1 MATLKAFNLFKQA
14 IEAVVPAGGLTVSE
28 WADKYRVLSSEASA
42 EPGPWR
48 TSRVPY
54 AKAWM
59 DTFNDPYVWKVVLKT
74 SSQVGKSETLN
85 NVVGYYIHHD
95 PCPIM
100 MVQPTIDRMKEYSK
114 KRIAP
119 MIRDT
124 PVLRDVV
131 SDEKS
136 RDSDNTTLG
145 KSFTGGHLKMVGANA
160 ASGLASDP
168 IRVAVIDEIDRAP
181 RDVGGEGDV
190 VELVVV
196 RTSTFSN
203 KKVGITSTPTI
214 KGESKV
220 EAEYDGTV
228 KFAYLMPCPQCD
240 EMQQFR
246 WKDDDGN
253 YRLVWESDETGKVTS
268 IHYVCVNGCAIEPH
282 QKIRMMDPE
291 SGAGWYQKF
300 ETKNDE
306 GYVTGVS
313 YGDSIEQI
321 LSEHRHNGE
330 IGFEINALSSPF
342 AGCTWKIVAE
352 KFIKASAEAKAGRP
366 ELLKTFV
373 NTMLG
378 ETWDTKNEQA
388 DVVGLEKRMEP
399 YAADVPI
406 GCLLLTAG
414 VDTQPNRLECSIV
427 GWGIDGECWLL
438 YHEILWGDTS
448 KQQVWEEL
456 AELLSEE
463 FKCERRDATGKRLV
477 RTIDAACIDAGGH
490 NAEDVKNFTKRHKG
504 RKWLAIFGRATGAKE
519 TIVTRPTRV
528 QGGALL
534 WAVGPNLIK
543 DKLFASLKVE
553 SAGPGYVHFPE
564 GTDEEY
570 FKQLVSEK
578 KVRKQKKFD
587 PKDPF
592 GHSQYLYKK
601 IRERNEALD
610 CFVYA
615 FAAKDHLRPNFSAL
629 LQKENLHCAPKNDT
643 LYSESE
649 EKKQRYR
656 PSAYKRTQG
665 GFVSSW
671 QGRK

>member
-1 MATLKAFNLFKQA
+1 M
-14 IEAVVPAGGLTVSE
+14 
-28 WADKYRVLSSEASA
+28 RV
-42 EPGPWR
+42 
-48 TSRVPY
+48 
-54 AKAWM
+54 
-59 DTFNDPYVWKVVLKT
+59 FNDPYIHTVVLKT

-85 NVVGYYIHHD
+85 NVLGYFIHHD
-95 PCPIM
+95 PAPIM
-100 MVQPTIDRMKEYSK
+100 MIQPTIDRMREYSK
-114 KRIAP
+114 KRIAT
-119 MIRDT
+119 MIRDS
-124 PVLRDVV
+124 PSLSSVVAKDV
-131 SDEKS
+131 S
-136 RDSDNTTLG
+136 RDSDNTVLG
-145 KSFTGGHLKMVGANA
+145 KSFVGGHLKLVGANA
-160 ASGLASDP
+160 ASALASDP
-168 IRVAVIDEIDRAP
+168 IRIVLADEVDRYP
-181 RDVGGEGDV
+181 KDVDNEGDP
-190 VELVVV
+190 LSLAIV
-196 RTSTFSN
+196 RTTTFTN
-203 KKVGITSTPTI
+203 RKIGITSTPTI
-214 KGESKV
+214 KGESRV
-220 EAEYDGTV
+220 EEEYERSDKRQYYV
-228 KFAYLMPCPQCD
+228 PCPQCG
-240 EMQQFR
+240 EFQTLK
-246 WKDDDGN
+246 WKDDDGQ
-253 YRLVWESDETGKVTS
+253 YRLVWEATPEGKVTS
-268 IHYVCVNGCAIEPH
+268 IHYVCEVNGCAIEPH
-282 QKIRMMDPE
+282 EKLRMLDDGE
-291 SGAGWYQKF
+291 WRA
-300 ETKNDE
+300 ERE
-306 GYVTGVS
+306 HTGIV
-313 YGDSIEQI
+313 
-321 LSEHRHNGE
+321 
-330 IGFEINALSSPF
+330 GFYINALYSVWLS
-342 AGCTWKIVAE
+342 WAE
-352 KFIKASAEAKAGRP
+352 MAERFIKASAEAKAGKP
-366 ELLKTFV
+366 ELLKTFI
-373 NTMLG
+373 NTNLG
-378 ETWDTKNEQA
+378 ETWDTKNELA

-399 YAADVPI
+399 YAADIPLGV
-406 GCLLLTAG
+406 LLLTAG

-427 GWGIDGECWLL
+427 GWGIEGEAWLI

-490 NAEDVKNFTKRHKG
+490 NAEDVKNFTKRHRG
-504 RKWLAIFGRATGAKE
+504 NKWLAIFGRATGAKE

-543 DKLFASLKVE
+543 DKVFATLKVDE
-553 SAGPGYVHFPE
+553 PGPGYVHFPT
-564 GTDEEY
+564 GLDEEY
-570 FKQLVSEK
+570 FKQLTAEK